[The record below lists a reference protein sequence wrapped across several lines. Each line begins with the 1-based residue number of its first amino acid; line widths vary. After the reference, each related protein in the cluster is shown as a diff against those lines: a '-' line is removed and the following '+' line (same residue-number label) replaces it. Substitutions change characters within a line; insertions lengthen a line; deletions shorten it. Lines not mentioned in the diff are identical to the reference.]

1 MDFQTD
7 LFSQD
12 HNEPVKSPS
21 THQLVKQLKDAGE
34 DFEWYPTTTEQ
45 LNVVAEHISNIF
57 EDYDVTSRYG
67 QNIRLL
73 DIGAGSGWRGY
84 AEEQERGE
92 PHRTESEPHKSSQD
106 AYDERENSQQKGLPD
121 ENVGGHPE

>member
-21 THQLVKQLKDAGE
+21 THQLVKQLKAAGE

-45 LNVVAEHISNIF
+45 LNVVSNHMSTLCDF
-57 EDYDVTSRYG
+57 SLRTKYSPVRYWCR
-67 QNIRLL
+67 QR
-73 DIGAGSGWRGY
+73 
-84 AEEQERGE
+84 
-92 PHRTESEPHKSSQD
+92 
-106 AYDERENSQQKGLPD
+106 
-121 ENVGGHPE
+121 